1 MKNILNNLSA
11 QPLSGFHSTF
21 MQKYSVIFFGTHE
34 FAVTI
39 LQKLLE
45 ANTLEVVCVITQPDE
60 PVGRKHVL
68 TPPPVKIFAEK
79 YNIPVLQPHSLKSFI
94 LPVFDNQVDLHI
106 VAQYGKIIPKNIIE
120 APKFGTLNVH
130 TSLLPKYRGA
140 SPIQFALLHGETETG
155 VTIMKMDEGMDT
167 GPILLQKKIAI
178 LKDETYLELNS
189 RLAEVGANLLLE
201 TLPQYIDGSLL
212 PVPQK
217 ESEMTLTKL
226 LSRED
231 GKIDWTKTSSEIYNQ
246 FRALT
251 PWPGVW
257 TTWQGKR
264 LKLLSVRPSE
274 KNVLPGVIESEN
286 NLIYIG
292 TSLGS
297 IEVQELQ
304 LEGKNALLAKDFL
317 SGYQSF
323 VGSTVE

>member
-1 MKNILNNLSA
+1 
-11 QPLSGFHSTF
+11 

-39 LQKLLE
+39 LEKLLT
-45 ANTLEVVCVITQPDE
+45 APHIEVLHVVTQPDE
-60 PVGRKHVL
+60 PVGRKHIL
-68 TPPPVKIFAEK
+68 TAPPVKILASSH
-79 YNIPVLQPHSLKSFI
+79 NIPVSQPSTLKSFV
-94 LPVFDNQVDLHI
+94 LPGTDKPIDLHI

-120 APKFGTLNVH
+120 APNFGTLNVH

-167 GPILLQKKIAI
+167 GPILLQKKISI
-178 LKDETYLELNS
+178 FPDETYLELNS
-189 RLAEVGANLLLE
+189 RMADLGAEALLE
-201 TLPQYIDGSLL
+201 TIPQYIDGSLL
-212 PVPQK
+212 PLTQE

-226 LSRED
+226 LSRDD

-251 PWPGVW
+251 PWPGIW
-257 TTWQGKR
+257 TTWEGKR
-264 LKLLSVRPSE
+264 LKLLTIRPSE
-274 KNVLPGVIESEN
+274 KKVLPGIIESEN

-297 IEVQELQ
+297 IEVSELQ
-304 LEGKNALLAKDFL
+304 LEGKNALSAKDFL
-317 SGYQSF
+317 SGYRNF
-323 VGSTVE
+323 VGSKVE